1 MPVVSVKMTSGRTE
15 EKKQELVA
23 AITQDVVRI
32 LNVSPDWV
40 TVVIDEYD
48 RENWASGGQLH
59 SIKYGPGSGSAGT
72 DQKKLRIKKTPLVD
86 EQENQAAAQDAGDD
100 NPGLLFEE

>member
-1 MPVVSVKMTSGRTE
+1 MPIVSVKMTRGRTE

-32 LNVSPDWV
+32 LNVSPEWV

-59 SIKYGPGSGSAGT
+59 SVKYGAGHGTAGT
-72 DQKKLRIKKTPLVD
+72 EPKKARSKKITLPDELDNKDAAPETSDDQ
-86 EQENQAAAQDAGDD
+86 NGS
-100 NPGLLFEE
+100 LF